1 MAEMLRLLNV
11 SIRYGGLQALSDIS
25 MEVDAGTIHS
35 VIGPN
40 GAGKTTLF
48 NAITGVARLSSGTIQ
63 LDGSRI
69 DGQPPHVIAR
79 QGIARTFQNVRL
91 FGSVS
96 VLDNVLIAEEAR
108 PGVVRGLL
116 PTLLCLPSALGAE
129 RTAREEA
136 LRLLDAVGIAPHA
149 QRLARTLSYGD
160 QRRLEIARALA
171 TRPKLLL
178 LDEPAAGMNPQE
190 TSRLSDF
197 IAELPSK
204 FGVGILLIEHQ
215 MRLVM
220 DISNYVTVLEYGRKI
235 VSGEP
240 SEVRQNPE
248 VLRAYLGGRTAERAL
263 GTGTHA

>member
-1 MAEMLRLLNV
+1 MLRLDNV

-25 MEVDAGTIHS
+25 ITVDAGAIHS

-48 NAITGVARLSSGTIQ
+48 NAITGVARLSSGTVH
-63 LDGSRI
+63 LAGRRI

-91 FGSVS
+91 FGAVS
-96 VLDNVLIAEEAR
+96 VLDNVLVAEEAR
-108 PGVVRGLL
+108 PGVVPGLL
-116 PTLLCLPSALGAE
+116 STLFCLPSALRAE
-129 RTAREEA
+129 KAAREEA

-149 QRLARTLSYGD
+149 QRLASTLSYGD

-190 TSRLSDF
+190 TARLSDF
-197 IAELPSK
+197 IAGLPSR
-204 FGVGILLIEHQ
+204 FGISILLIEHQ

-220 DISNYVTVLEYGRKI
+220 DISDRVTVLEYGRKI
-235 VSGEP
+235 ISGEP
-240 SEVRQNPE
+240 SEVRENPE

-263 GTGTHA
+263 RMGASA